1 MAMSGVELRSE
12 HAMQSDGS
20 DVPRHAASDRDNI
33 KSRMS
38 VAPIL
43 ITLGTV
49 AVGAL
54 LGWAT
59 WQLYMGAPW
68 TRDGTVRAYVVTMAP
83 EVAGRIVELPVT
95 DNQFVHKGDL
105 LMVIDPTNFK
115 IAVSLAEAAVQQAE
129 ANAQNAEREAKRRQE
144 LTTLAVTVE
153 EKQTFASNALA
164 SQAQYQQ
171 AVANLDQARVN
182 LQRTE
187 IRSPVNGWVTNLL
200 TQLGDYAN
208 VGTNEISL
216 VDADSFWVD
225 GYFEETN
232 IEPIQVGDP
241 ASVKLMGY
249 RQIDRGNV
257 GSITRGIN
265 VANAQPNG
273 QGLATVNPIFTWVR
287 LAQRIPV
294 RIHIDQV
301 PIGVVLAAGMTATVQ
316 IDRPPRPPA
325 MRTDDDRA
333 HSSNVN

>member
-1 MAMSGVELRSE
+1 MSEVETKAKRAAAADTPAAVWSPGPPTR
-12 HAMQSDGS
+12 DR
-20 DVPRHAASDRDNI
+20 PRRRLHI
-33 KSRMS
+33 LP
-38 VAPIL
+38 VL
-43 ITLGTV
+43 ITLAVIAV
-49 AVGAL
+49 AVV
-54 LGWAT
+54 LGRVMWDA
-59 WQLYMGAPW
+59 YMGAPW

-83 EVAGRIVELPVT
+83 QVAGQIVELPVA

-115 IAVSLAEAAVQQAE
+115 IAVSLAEAAVEQAQ
-129 ANAQNAEREAKRRQE
+129 ANAQNAAREAKRRQE

-200 TQLGDYAN
+200 AQLGDYAN
-208 VGTNEISL
+208 IGQNEISV

-241 ASVKLMGY
+241 AEIKLMGY
-249 RQIDRGNV
+249 GQIVRGHV
-257 GSITRGIN
+257 GSIARAIN
-265 VANAQPNG
+265 VPNAQPNG
-273 QGLATVNPIFTWVR
+273 LGLAQVNPIFTWVR

-301 PIGVVLAAGMTATVQ
+301 PEGVVLAAGMTATVQ
-316 IDRPPRPPA
+316 IDPRTPQPA
-325 MRTDDDRA
+325 K
-333 HSSNVN
+333 

>member
-1 MAMSGVELRSE
+1 MA
-12 HAMQSDGS
+12 
-20 DVPRHAASDRDNI
+20 DVDTKAKRDAASD
-33 KSRMS
+33 SPAA
-38 VAPIL
+38 VWAPEPTARKTPRRHLHILPLL
-43 ITLGTV
+43 ITLVTIAV
-49 AVGAL
+49 AVV
-54 LGWAT
+54 LGRAMWDA
-59 WQLYMGAPW
+59 YMGAPW

-83 EVAGRIVELPVT
+83 EVAGRIVELPVA

-115 IAVSLAEAAVQQAE
+115 IAVSLAEAAVQQAQVT
-129 ANAQNAEREAKRRQE
+129 AQNAEREAKRRQE

-153 EKQTFASNALA
+153 EKQTFASTALA

-182 LQRTE
+182 LERTQ
-187 IRSPVNGWVTNLL
+187 IRSPVNGYVTNLL
-200 TQLGDYAN
+200 AQLGDYAN
-208 VGTNEISL
+208 VGQNEISL
-216 VDADSFWVD
+216 VDADSFWID

-232 IEPIQVGDP
+232 LEPIQVGDP

-249 RQIDRGNV
+249 SQIVRGHV
-257 GSITRGIN
+257 GSIARGIN

-301 PIGVVLAAGMTATVQ
+301 PEGVVLAAGMTATVQ
-316 IDRPPRPPA
+316 IDPQPRPPGK
-325 MRTDDDRA
+325 
-333 HSSNVN
+333 

>member
-1 MAMSGVELRSE
+1 M
-12 HAMQSDGS
+12 S
-20 DVPRHAASDRDNI
+20 DVETKAKRESAADAPAAVWSPEPTPRETPR
-33 KSRMS
+33 RRPR
-38 VAPIL
+38 VLPLL
-43 ITLGTV
+43 ITLATIAV
-49 AVGAL
+49 AMV
-54 LGWAT
+54 LGRAMWEA
-59 WQLYMGAPW
+59 YVGAPW

-83 EVAGRIVELPVT
+83 EVAGRIVELPVA

-200 TQLGDYAN
+200 AQLGDYAN
-208 VGTNEISL
+208 VGQNEISL

-232 IEPIQVGDP
+232 LEPIQVGDP
-241 ASVKLMGY
+241 ASIKLMGY
-249 RQIDRGNV
+249 SQIVRGRV
-257 GSITRGIN
+257 GSIARGIN

-301 PIGVVLAAGMTATVQ
+301 PEGVVLAAGMTATVQ
-316 IDRPPRPPA
+316 IDPRAPQPPK
-325 MRTDDDRA
+325 
-333 HSSNVN
+333 